1 MLALPEGM
9 EPLIAAGEENN
20 EQKVFLKKVKD
31 LEAELELV
39 KEDRD
44 DLREQLEEAGQ
55 KSQGAKE
62 VMLGNLKKT
71 LSG

>member
-44 DLREQLEEAGQ
+44 DLREQLEEAG
-55 KSQGAKE
+55 
-62 VMLGNLKKT
+62 
-71 LSG
+71 